1 MLIFSLRAKSLSS
14 NGNTNLMVGQN
25 LKIRTNNQSKI
36 EECFGEEY
44 VTSEK
49 NYSSYIEMGDLK
61 KKSTVEA
68 AAEREERGA
77 RKSGTVKRISGGGN
91 NKDKIISAKV
101 YPETWARF
109 TEINR
114 AQGMT
119 NNSVI
124 NMLISQYVRN
134 NEGLL
139 N

>member
-1 MLIFSLRAKSLSS
+1 MTL
-14 NGNTNLMVGQN
+14 
-25 LKIRTNNQSKI
+25 
-36 EECFGEEY
+36 
-44 VTSEK
+44 
-49 NYSSYIEMGDLK
+49 GD
-61 KKSTVEA
+61 V
-68 AAEREERGA
+68 
-77 RKSGTVKRISGGGN
+77 
-91 NKDKIISAKV
+91 D
-101 YPETWARF
+101 PETWARF

>member
-1 MLIFSLRAKSLSS
+1 
-14 NGNTNLMVGQN
+14 
-25 LKIRTNNQSKI
+25 
-36 EECFGEEY
+36 
-44 VTSEK
+44 
-49 NYSSYIEMGDLK
+49 MGDLK

-77 RKSGTVKRISGGGN
+77 RKSGTAKRISGGGN

>member
-1 MLIFSLRAKSLSS
+1 
-14 NGNTNLMVGQN
+14 
-25 LKIRTNNQSKI
+25 
-36 EECFGEEY
+36 
-44 VTSEK
+44 
-49 NYSSYIEMGDLK
+49 MGDLK
-61 KKSTVEA
+61 KKSTVEV
-68 AAEREERGA
+68 AAEREERGMG
-77 RKSGTVKRISGGGN
+77 KNGTVKRISGGRN

-134 NEGLL
+134 NKGLL

>member
-1 MLIFSLRAKSLSS
+1 M
-14 NGNTNLMVGQN
+14 
-25 LKIRTNNQSKI
+25 
-36 EECFGEEY
+36 
-44 VTSEK
+44 
-49 NYSSYIEMGDLK
+49 
-61 KKSTVEA
+61 
-68 AAEREERGA
+68 
-77 RKSGTVKRISGGGN
+77 KRISGGGN

-101 YPETWARF
+101 DPETWARF